1 MPVPF
6 IGSLDAVIVR
16 NISLVDV
23 ICLKWVDP
31 PSLDITGVDLD
42 FWYHVDVTVV
52 DVTMVDVT
60 MVDVSLSTYHF
71 MKVVNIPEFN
81 FTVADGID
89 TNISVIYQ
97 FEVTPINGAGDGVTS
112 SPVTGFFRRSE
123 LLMAYNYFFKLEHNC
138 NVKRCRDKACSYI
151 CISYLVCMFFF
162 GMPSL
167 HLINV
172 FIFLF

>member
-16 NISLVDV
+16 NTSLVDV

-42 FWYHVDVTVV
+42 FWYRVDVTVV
-52 DVTMVDVT
+52 DVTV
-60 MVDVSLSTYHF
+60 VDVSLSTYHF

-112 SPVTGFFRRSE
+112 SPVTGFFRRS
-123 LLMAYNYFFKLEHNC
+123 KLCAWH
-138 NVKRCRDKACSYI
+138 I
-151 CISYLVCMFFF
+151 
-162 GMPSL
+162 
-167 HLINV
+167 
-172 FIFLF
+172 

>member
-1 MPVPF
+1 VPAPF
-6 IGSLDAVIVR
+6 IGSLDAVIVT

-42 FWYHVDVTVV
+42 FWYRVDVTV
-52 DVTMVDVT
+52 
-60 MVDVSLSTYHF
+60 VDVSLSTYHF

-89 TNISVIYQ
+89 TNTSVIYQ

-112 SPVTGFFRRSE
+112 SPVTGFFFRSE
-123 LLMAYNYFFKLEHNC
+123 SLMAYNYFFKLEHNC
-138 NVKRCRDKACSYI
+138 SVKRCRDKACIFVYHTLFACFFLACHPYI
-151 CISYLVCMFFF
+151 
-162 GMPSL
+162 
-167 HLINV
+167 
-172 FIFLF
+172 